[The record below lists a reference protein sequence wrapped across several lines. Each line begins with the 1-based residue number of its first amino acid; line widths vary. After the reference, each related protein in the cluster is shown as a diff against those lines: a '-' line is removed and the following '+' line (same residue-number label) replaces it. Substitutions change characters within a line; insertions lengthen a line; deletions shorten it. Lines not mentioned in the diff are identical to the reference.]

1 MNLLVV
7 LWIYFKFS
15 RFLAYILCIHY
26 LLRNFAMK
34 LLCFS
39 WIHFE
44 FTFHSLGISRFAMNL
59 LVVSR
64 FTMSSFYFSR
74 NHYLFRELIMYLFS
88 FTRINYLS
96 GEFTVN
102 SLGLSQIYQE
112 FTFCFAM
119 TLWIHYLIS
128 ESTMNWL
135 CVRVIHIYY
144 AYSLWFHYL
153 FREYT
158 FVALFFAN

>member
-1 MNLLVV
+1 MKLL
-7 LWIYFKFS
+7 LFS
-15 RFLAYILCIHY
+15 RIRYLFRDSTINSLSVSRNSPSIHY
-26 LLRNFAMK
+26 LFHQFTINSQSIPR
-34 LLCFS
+34 
-39 WIHFE
+39 IHYE
-44 FTFHSLGISRFAMNL
+44 YR
-59 LVVSR
+59 
-64 FTMSSFYFSR
+64 
-74 NHYLFRELIMYLFS
+74 S

-135 CVRVIHIYY
+135 CVPVIHIYY

-158 FVALFFAN
+158 LVALFFAN